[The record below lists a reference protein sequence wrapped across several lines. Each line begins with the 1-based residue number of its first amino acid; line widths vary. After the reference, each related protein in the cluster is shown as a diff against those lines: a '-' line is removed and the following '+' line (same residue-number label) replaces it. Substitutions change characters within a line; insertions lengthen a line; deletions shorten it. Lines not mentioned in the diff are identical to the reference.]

1 MSSKM
6 PPVPPGNVSP
16 KGPADPHRP
25 EDEGGH
31 ASGVQAPVAG
41 KVGQTGNT
49 KVNTTNQGLQ
59 QDR

>member
-16 KGPADPHRP
+16 KGPAKAGRP
-25 EDEGGH
+25 DDAGPE
-31 ASGVQAPVAG
+31 AAGVQSANPD
-41 KVGQTGNT
+41 KVGQTANT